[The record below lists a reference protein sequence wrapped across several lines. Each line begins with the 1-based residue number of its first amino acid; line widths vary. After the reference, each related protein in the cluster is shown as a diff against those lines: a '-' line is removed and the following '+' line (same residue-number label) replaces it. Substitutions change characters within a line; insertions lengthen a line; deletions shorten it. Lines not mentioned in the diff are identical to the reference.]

1 MPPALLFSV
10 GIHLGAV
17 LGFLISPRSD
27 SASKVGNRAL
37 MILLSKSTA
46 AKREVVTDATD
57 NQQGLLSEPHFA
69 PRPTA
74 ASAANSAANSI
85 NAVAVKT
92 TRLAITSSQTPL
104 RSPPVAARAAAHGD
118 SLRHWQTRLERFLS
132 AHCLGLAER
141 YGGGDVLPSMTVSAD
156 GSLHHVSS
164 LSRSDIKALDQFAVD
179 TVQQLSP
186 FTTYS
191 KALAADSTL

>member
-74 ASAANSAANSI
+74 ASAANSAANSN

-156 GSLHHVSS
+156 VSS

-186 FTTYS
+186 FTTFS

>member
-27 SASKVGNRAL
+27 SAPKVGNRVL

-74 ASAANSAANSI
+74 ASAANSAANSN

-156 GSLHHVSS
+156 GSLRHVSS

-186 FTTYS
+186 FTTFS
-191 KALAADSTL
+191 GALAADSTL